1 MRTLIILT
9 LLAVFVMAATC
20 YESHESIESHEYLNP
35 FINRRRAND
44 FMQPDARLRAIFQ
57 ERIRERHKAA
67 RERQREN
74 CEDYYPCKLYNLQ
87 HGYAAAYR
95 HDMGRRR
102 TK

>member
-1 MRTLIILT
+1 
-9 LLAVFVMAATC
+9 F
-20 YESHESIESHEYLNP
+20 SDP

-67 RERQREN
+67 WERQREN
-74 CEDYYPCKLYNLQ
+74 CEDYYPCKLYNLR

>member
-1 MRTLIILT
+1 MMESGDEPLILVGSCGAGRGCRQIFKMTALT
-9 LLAVFVMAATC
+9 HHLSYFC
-20 YESHESIESHEYLNP
+20 
-35 FINRRRAND
+35 
-44 FMQPDARLRAIFQ
+44 
-57 ERIRERHKAA
+57 RIRERHKAA

-95 HDMGRRR
+95 DDMGRRR